1 MIHENLGVTT
11 VRTTLIAPTFLEL
24 ARSYW
29 FDASEVDTSVLFEMS
44 LEVWLPRCR
53 GVVSYRR
60 QEDDVVKVSFGCHIE
75 MREFFV
81 DIFIVPD
88 MKQRGVSYAICFYFT
103 PPQCVDLNMITTGA
117 HSLC

>member
-1 MIHENLGVTT
+1 
-11 VRTTLIAPTFLEL
+11 
-24 ARSYW
+24 
-29 FDASEVDTSVLFEMS
+29 
-44 LEVWLPRCR
+44 
-53 GVVSYRR
+53 
-60 QEDDVVKVSFGCHIE
+60 